1 MKINKMTLYA
11 PEGAVVMDNSFLIVW
26 VVLAGC
32 WYSSQHNKILQLIQE
47 DITIKTRFFNVTK

>member
-32 WYSSQHNKILQLIQE
+32 WYSSQHPIDSVSSWEK
-47 DITIKTRFFNVTK
+47 